1 MSASPAGITP
11 NGTPTPNSGGQ
22 PPKIIRRAKADPF
35 ATYKKPVVRPQAA
48 PRSRQQ
54 NQNGL
59 TALNKP
65 PPPPRPLPRY
75 PGNNKAAAPAGP
87 SSNAP
92 PQPQL
97 DFTRKSNIGEY
108 EDFALTTT
116 KRAMREGLRYHIA
129 RFASKKKVDPTNS
142 DDFIKPVSLHRR
154 DPRQPPAGK
163 VAKDEDTVM
172 GEPIDDKEREKQEI
186 ARAAKEAQRAAD
198 LAQIAPSGNNA
209 SALAAKKVQSF
220 KNEKTT
226 QVHRTAQTEEE
237 MKESDLRYEEALP
250 WHLEDAENKQ
260 TWVGN
265 YEAALSDTNVIFVI
279 DGTNFRM
286 VPIEKWY
293 KFTPKNQFKTLTIEE
308 AEAEMNKKSKANRW
322 VMHADQQNQEAAERQ
337 RGIQAMAG
345 LYSKV
350 KGERPMPKS
359 EARDH
364 DDLDITDDLFQD
376 DDEQATVEPENDE
389 DTKFAAEKIKREQ
402 LGANLFGDADEE
414 EVEEEFK
421 EEAKEKEMKKRL
433 GKSLRKS
440 LRKREKN
447 YTYESDSSNPYS
459 SSSGDETTDDEK
471 QAEEDRKKDEE
482 AKLKEKEKLGVPK
495 LASGASTKGTT
506 TPIGRPRS
514 TDPHKKHNHLK
525 RAGSP
530 NLSASETSGNEST
543 RKKHK
548 KKHMLSSSQPTGT
561 STPRSG
567 SPHPSSS
574 APAGG
579 VSPRKSSIV
588 KLHVNSSRLSDIQAN
603 TPHPAMSDSEMS
615 DGAGGKKRK
624 SGIKLRLGNSA
635 SPSRAGSPANGSR
648 AGSPTQA
655 QGMAPLSLSPTSQIP
670 FRPTSPPKPRGGS
683 PASARVTNSSA
694 GAASPIRPIMADEIA
709 AAIPAEGIAIGMLL
723 KIFSG
728 RIKGNGKDK
737 EDREKFI
744 KLVKENSVF
753 SQEDKLL
760 RPRAT

>member
-22 PPKIIRRAKADPF
+22 PPKIIRRAKPDPF
-35 ATYKKPVVRPQAA
+35 ATYKKPVARPQAA

-59 TALNKP
+59 TPLNKKP
-65 PPPPRPLPRY
+65 PAPRPLPRY
-75 PGNNKAAAPAGP
+75 PGNNPATAPAGP
-87 SSNAP
+87 SSSNAP

-129 RFASKKKVDPTNS
+129 RFASKKNVDPTNS

-250 WHLEDAENKQ
+250 WHLEDAENKH

-376 DDEQATVEPENDE
+376 DDEQATVEPDNDE

-402 LGANLFGDADEE
+402 LGANLFGDADEQ

-459 SSSGDETTDDEK
+459 SSSDNETTDDEK

-482 AKLKEKEKLGVPK
+482 AKLKEKEKLGLPK
-495 LASGASTKGTT
+495 IASGASTKGTT

-603 TPHPAMSDSEMS
+603 APHPAMSDSEMS
-615 DGAGGKKRK
+615 DGAGGKRK
-624 SGIKLRLGNSA
+624 SGIKLRLGSSA
-635 SPSRAGSPANGSR
+635 SPSRAGSPTNGSR
-648 AGSPTQA
+648 AGSPAQA
-655 QGMAPLSLSPTSQIP
+655 Q
-670 FRPTSPPKPRGGS
+670 
-683 PASARVTNSSA
+683 
-694 GAASPIRPIMADEIA
+694 GAASPTRPIMADEIA

>member
-1 MSASPAGITP
+1 MSASPASITP

-75 PGNNKAAAPAGP
+75 PGNNRAAAPAGP
-87 SSNAP
+87 SASNAP

-129 RFASKKKVDPTNS
+129 RFASKKNVDPTNS
-142 DDFIKPVSLHRR
+142 EDFIKPVSLHRR

-163 VAKDEDTVM
+163 IAKDEDTVM

-250 WHLEDAENKQ
+250 WHLEDAENKH

-376 DDEQATVEPENDE
+376 DDEQATVEPDNDE

-482 AKLKEKEKLGVPK
+482 AKLKEKEKLGAPK
-495 LASGASTKGTT
+495 IASGASTKGTT
-506 TPIGRPRS
+506 TPVGRPRS
-514 TDPHKKHNHLK
+514 TDPHKK
-525 RAGSP
+525 
-530 NLSASETSGNEST
+530 
-543 RKKHK
+543 
-548 KKHMLSSSQPTGT
+548 
-561 STPRSG
+561 
-567 SPHPSSS
+567 
-574 APAGG
+574 
-579 VSPRKSSIV
+579 
-588 KLHVNSSRLSDIQAN
+588 
-603 TPHPAMSDSEMS
+603 
-615 DGAGGKKRK
+615 
-624 SGIKLRLGNSA
+624 
-635 SPSRAGSPANGSR
+635 
-648 AGSPTQA
+648 
-655 QGMAPLSLSPTSQIP
+655 
-670 FRPTSPPKPRGGS
+670 
-683 PASARVTNSSA
+683 
-694 GAASPIRPIMADEIA
+694 
-709 AAIPAEGIAIGMLL
+709 
-723 KIFSG
+723 
-728 RIKGNGKDK
+728 
-737 EDREKFI
+737 
-744 KLVKENSVF
+744 
-753 SQEDKLL
+753 
-760 RPRAT
+760 

>member
-1 MSASPAGITP
+1 
-11 NGTPTPNSGGQ
+11 
-22 PPKIIRRAKADPF
+22 
-35 ATYKKPVVRPQAA
+35 
-48 PRSRQQ
+48 
-54 NQNGL
+54 
-59 TALNKP
+59 
-65 PPPPRPLPRY
+65 
-75 PGNNKAAAPAGP
+75 
-87 SSNAP
+87 
-92 PQPQL
+92 
-97 DFTRKSNIGEY
+97 
-108 EDFALTTT
+108 
-116 KRAMREGLRYHIA
+116 MREGLRYHIA
-129 RFASKKKVDPTNS
+129 RFASKKPVDPTNS

-163 VAKDEDTVM
+163 IAKDEDTVM

-459 SSSGDETTDDEK
+459 SSVCHQFYFISHLLTNYRAAMRPPMT
-471 QAEEDRKKDEE
+471 R
-482 AKLKEKEKLGVPK
+482 
-495 LASGASTKGTT
+495 S
-506 TPIGRPRS
+506 RPR
-514 TDPHKKHNHLK
+514 KIA
-525 RAGSP
+525 RRM
-530 NLSASETSGNEST
+530 
-543 RKKHK
+543 RK
-548 KKHMLSSSQPTGT
+548 
-561 STPRSG
+561 
-567 SPHPSSS
+567 PS
-574 APAGG
+574 
-579 VSPRKSSIV
+579 
-588 KLHVNSSRLSDIQAN
+588 
-603 TPHPAMSDSEMS
+603 
-615 DGAGGKKRK
+615 
-624 SGIKLRLGNSA
+624 
-635 SPSRAGSPANGSR
+635 
-648 AGSPTQA
+648 
-655 QGMAPLSLSPTSQIP
+655 
-670 FRPTSPPKPRGGS
+670 
-683 PASARVTNSSA
+683 
-694 GAASPIRPIMADEIA
+694 
-709 AAIPAEGIAIGMLL
+709 
-723 KIFSG
+723 
-728 RIKGNGKDK
+728 
-737 EDREKFI
+737 
-744 KLVKENSVF
+744 
-753 SQEDKLL
+753 
-760 RPRAT
+760 

>member
-75 PGNNKAAAPAGP
+75 PGNNRAAAPAGP

-648 AGSPTQA
+648 AGSPAQA
-655 QGMAPLSLSPTSQIP
+655 Q
-670 FRPTSPPKPRGGS
+670 
-683 PASARVTNSSA
+683 

>member
-65 PPPPRPLPRY
+65 PPLPRPLPRY
-75 PGNNKAAAPAGP
+75 PGNNRAADPAGP
-87 SSNAP
+87 ISNAP

-163 VAKDEDTVM
+163 VAKDEDTVV

-389 DTKFAAEKIKREQ
+389 DTKLAAEKIKREQ

-495 LASGASTKGTT
+495 IASGASTKGTT

-561 STPRSG
+561 STRRSG

-588 KLHVNSSRLSDIQAN
+588 KLHVSSSRLSDIQAN
-603 TPHPAMSDSEMS
+603 APHPAMSDSEMS
-615 DGAGGKKRK
+615 DGAGGKRK
-624 SGIKLRLGNSA
+624 SGIKLRLGTSA
-635 SPSRAGSPANGSR
+635 SPSRAGSPTNGSR
-648 AGSPTQA
+648 AGSPAQA
-655 QGMAPLSLSPTSQIP
+655 Q
-670 FRPTSPPKPRGGS
+670 
-683 PASARVTNSSA
+683 